1 MIKTFNLNK
10 AAGPNSIPV
19 IILKEIKTEIS
30 ELNTGHF
37 PNCVKL
43 AKVIPVY
50 KKGDQQKC
58 NNYRAISLLSNITKL
73 TEKLLYNRLYK
84 FLNQNKCLFNYQF
97 GFRNHHSSNH
107 TLISI
112 TEKIRKALDEGKFAC
127 GVFLDFQKAF
137 DTVNHKILISKL
149 EHYGIRALPL
159 HLFQNYLEKR
169 TQFVDINKKSSN
181 VLPINHGVPQG
192 SVLGPLLFLI
202 YINDLIGI
210 VNLSKIHHFADD
222 KNILYM
228 SNSLKDISRKINR
241 DLKSIAE
248 WLKE

>member
-1 MIKTFNLNK
+1 M
-10 AAGPNSIPV
+10 
-19 IILKEIKTEIS
+19 
-30 ELNTGHF
+30 
-37 PNCVKL
+37 
-43 AKVIPVY
+43 
-50 KKGDQQKC
+50 
-58 NNYRAISLLSNITKL
+58 
-73 TEKLLYNRLYK
+73 
-84 FLNQNKCLFNYQF
+84 NQNKCLFNYQF